1 MSAADTSHGGTGG
14 AELAGE
20 HGHPGT
26 PSLYAEMLPLVEAGA
41 TIQQAARRFGADADE
56 VDEIAE
62 GFLRWRE
69 DESASMTGGGDDA
82 ALVAAHERIAALED
96 ENRALRRR
104 LEDLRGLIR
113 RAGDV
118 LESGG

>member
-1 MSAADTSHGGTGG
+1 MTAADTSHDTSGG
-14 AELAGE
+14 ELAGE

-41 TIQQAARRFGADADE
+41 TVQQAARRFGADADE
-56 VDEIAE
+56 VEEIAE

-69 DESASMTGGGDDA
+69 NESVAAGDDD
-82 ALVAAHERIAALED
+82 ALTAAHARIAELED

>member
-1 MSAADTSHGGTGG
+1 MTGSQGTTGG
-14 AELAGE
+14 AETAGE

-41 TIQQAARRFGADADE
+41 TVEQAARRFGADADE

-62 GFLRWRE
+62 GFLRWRAG
-69 DESASMTGGGDDA
+69 ESASQPPGDADS
-82 ALVAAHERIAALED
+82 ALAVAHERIAALED

-104 LEDLRGLIR
+104 LADLRGLIR

-118 LESGG
+118 LEASG